1 MTNDIGGCDGVGSSL
16 TPHPSST
23 DSWEPRDTPIEDL
36 VHEIVRRTNEKAGRG
51 EHVSAAPIIL
61 RVEYAHCAN
70 LTIYDTPGFRLGG
83 DVRRTL
89 TLYHKTF
96 THNDPLFSMS
106 VQERLRGDIQRM
118 VERLMAPS
126 NRIIVCLEQSTVEWA
141 NTSSRPI
148 VRRFDA
154 SFSRTVLVN
163 TKFDN
168 RVKEL
173 RTPEAAAKYLMGE
186 NLPEGKKPFFISLPV
201 RRNLDSERFREGI
214 KECYLDD
221 YRRLLEIKF
230 EEQEYVLF
238 SLSLCCRC

>member
-1 MTNDIGGCDGVGSSL
+1 
-16 TPHPSST
+16 
-23 DSWEPRDTPIEDL
+23 
-36 VHEIVRRTNEKAGRG
+36 
-51 EHVSAAPIIL
+51 
-61 RVEYAHCAN
+61 
-70 LTIYDTPGFRLGG
+70 
-83 DVRRTL
+83 
-89 TLYHKTF
+89 
-96 THNDPLFSMS
+96 MS

-230 EEQEYVLF
+230 EEQEYFSHLLYL
-238 SLSLCCRC
+238 SLSLSVVAAN